1 MSNEVAV
8 TTAAPEPQWAAF
20 CGPRLGR
27 SEALLETGR
36 GQFPEAGAGAGR
48 IGQHA
53 RSGGG
58 LGRGFE
64 RTFRRSAD
72 RRVSGAGAGRV
83 GVYAVE
89 VPALG
94 AVPGEP
100 PDGGPLP
107 ASLLPVRLQGR
118 SCRHQGAAGH
128 PVTPSRPVTAPEAGY
143 TRDAPVAAVGGTAA
157 ADGE

>member
-1 MSNEVAV
+1 MRLVPMTNTQMLSGSRLHYKPFVGAKSARSTLSIERRANVERSSRNDGSARATMGRV
-8 TTAAPEPQWAAF
+8 

-36 GQFPEAGAGAGR
+36 GQFPEAGAGR

-58 LGRGFE
+58 VGRGFE

-94 AVPGEP
+94 
-100 PDGGPLP
+100 
-107 ASLLPVRLQGR
+107 
-118 SCRHQGAAGH
+118 
-128 PVTPSRPVTAPEAGY
+128 
-143 TRDAPVAAVGGTAA
+143 
-157 ADGE
+157 

>member
-1 MSNEVAV
+1 MRLVPMTNTQMLSGSRLHYKPFVGAKSARSTLSLKRRAHVERSSRNDGSAR
-8 TTAAPEPQWAAF
+8 AAMGRV

-64 RTFRRSAD
+64 RTFRRWPIAVCLEQA
-72 RRVSGAGAGRV
+72 R
-83 GVYAVE
+83 GVLVYM
-89 VPALG
+89 
-94 AVPGEP
+94 
-100 PDGGPLP
+100 
-107 ASLLPVRLQGR
+107 LLKFP
-118 SCRHQGAAGH
+118 
-128 PVTPSRPVTAPEAGY
+128 
-143 TRDAPVAAVGGTAA
+143 
-157 ADGE
+157 